1 MTLVVRPS
9 WGWKDFFLQ
18 GLTGVAWAVLAH
30 RQCSH
35 ILLQKFSAKRVATV
49 LCQGLLDLLEMD
61 MHYFQKTTIADEAS
75 GPVLPGL

>member
-18 GLTGVAWAVLAH
+18 GLTGVAWVVLAH